1 MTHQSQEISVLSR
14 ANPKTTKREA
24 SHLPGELTLELA
36 PTLSLLAIEGWA
48 CSNSLLK
55 LSKEERA

>member
-1 MTHQSQEISVLSR
+1 MLSR

-24 SHLPGELTLELA
+24 NHLPGALELI

-48 CSNSLLK
+48 CSNNLFN
-55 LSKEERA
+55 LSKEERV